1 MKKEILFGVPVI
13 QTSIDPSL
21 YDKTKII
28 KTIHQNYKLDPNR
41 NEWTGGDGSHMHHS
55 YNDWDNPKF
64 KQPNFDK
71 LISVYR
77 DVFKEAINSYKLL
90 GEVSI
95 SAAIK
100 NYTCMKKT
108 QSMQQHNHLTPVNK
122 TNMNDQA
129 DFTSIDYIKFNP
141 KKHLPTSYKNSQ
153 AWAKYYTY
161 CCPKHS
167 KFIDGTWPENSFM
180 YDDYRLDTQEDDIIF
195 VPSILEHY
203 IPIQTSNETR
213 ITIVSN
219 ITIQKT

>member
-1 MKKEILFGVPVI
+1 M
-13 QTSIDPSL
+13 
-21 YDKTKII
+21 KTKTII
-28 KTIHQNYKLDPNR
+28 GIDYSLTSPAICVMNGEKLNFYYLT
-41 NEWTGGDGSHMHHS
+41 NKKKYDGKMSDNIEGQLHD
-55 YNDWDNPKF
+55 DWDNPKF

-129 DFTSIDYIKFNP
+129 DFTSIHYIKFNP

-219 ITIQKT
+219 ITIEKT